1 MKFAIFLFLIIVIWN
16 DEKKIVLENKA
27 ETRGNVTVNY
37 KESRVGNHVLAITRS
52 TFCPVKN

>member
-1 MKFAIFLFLIIVIWN
+1 MMK
-16 DEKKIVLENKA
+16 KKIVLENKA